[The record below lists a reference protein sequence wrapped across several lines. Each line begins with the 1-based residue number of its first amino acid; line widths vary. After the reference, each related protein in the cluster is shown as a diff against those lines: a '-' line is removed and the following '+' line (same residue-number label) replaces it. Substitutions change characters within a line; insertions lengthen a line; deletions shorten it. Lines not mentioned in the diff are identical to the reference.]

1 MALLAVGVSSRSL
14 SGSAQ
19 RDGRQAGPC
28 RSQQAHFG
36 EQFALL
42 CALLVLLLVMA
53 CGGRPPVPKRGVV
66 ESDVGDWKFRRFQPV
81 LDVEV
86 WVPENKAEAFTATYV
101 RDAAERRGRIEERDV
116 VSVFVTR
123 YQRAQGV
130 VREVARLARRLAQE
144 AGYSVEEGKVG
155 GVRSVSIQGHGE
167 SWVMWAAGNHVVKVG
182 GRGRDEVPS
191 AVVEHYGERY
201 PSAMPGSV
209 LEGPLPG
216 ASDSKE
222 VTPEPKKAPSKEPY
236 DPKNPRPDWDGYD
249 PKKPLPKGKDPK

>member
-1 MALLAVGVSSRSL
+1 MVLVALMLA
-14 SGSAQ
+14 
-19 RDGRQAGPC
+19 
-28 RSQQAHFG
+28 
-36 EQFALL
+36 
-42 CALLVLLLVMA
+42 A

-66 ESDVGDWKFRRFQPV
+66 ERDVGEWKFRRFQPV

-86 WVPENKAEAFTATYV
+86 WVAENQAEAFTATYV

-167 SWVMWAAGNHVVKVG
+167 TWVMWAAGNHVVKVG
-182 GRGRDEVPS
+182 GRGREEVPS
-191 AVVEHYGERY
+191 SVVEHYGERY

-216 ASDSKE
+216 SSDAKE
-222 VTPEPKKAPSKEPY
+222 VAPEPKKAPDKEPY

-249 PKKPLPKGKDPK
+249 AKKPLPKGSKDPK

>member
-1 MALLAVGVSSRSL
+1 MALLAVGVSTRSP

-19 RDGRQAGPC
+19 REGMQAGPSPC
-28 RSQQAHFG
+28 QLAQLG
-36 EQFALL
+36 EQIARA
-42 CALLVLLLVMA
+42 CALLVVLALVA

-66 ESDVGDWKFRRFQPV
+66 ESDVGEWKFRRFQPV

-86 WVPENKAEAFTATYV
+86 WVAENKAEAFTATYV
-101 RDAAERRGRIEERDV
+101 RDSAERRGRIEERDV

-123 YQRAQGV
+123 YQRSHGV
-130 VREVARLARRLAQE
+130 VREVARLARRLSQE
-144 AGYSVEEGKVG
+144 AGYSVEEGKVE
-155 GVRSVSIQGHGE
+155 GVRAVTIQGHGE
-167 SWVMWAAGNHVVKVG
+167 SWVMWASGNHVVKVG
-182 GRGRDEVPS
+182 GRGREEVPS

-216 ASDSKE
+216 AGQTPE
-222 VTPEPKKAPSKEPY
+222 VAPEPKKAPTKEPY

-249 PKKPLPKGKDPK
+249 PKKPLPKAKDPK

>member
-1 MALLAVGVSSRSL
+1 MAPLAVGVSARSL
-14 SGSAQ
+14 SNSAQ
-19 RDGRQAGPC
+19 HEGMQAAPCPPRQA
-28 RSQQAHFG
+28 QVG
-36 EQFALL
+36 EQFARACTLL
-42 CALLVLLLVMA
+42 MVLVLMA

-66 ESDVGDWKFRRFQPV
+66 ESDVGEWKFRRFQPV

-123 YQRAQGV
+123 YQRAHGV

-144 AGYSVEEGKVG
+144 AGYSVEEDKIG
-155 GVRSVSIQGHGE
+155 GVRSVTIHGHGE

-182 GRGRDEVPS
+182 GRGREEVPTS
-191 AVVEHYGERY
+191 MVEHYGERY

-216 ASDSKE
+216 TGQKQE
-222 VTPEPKKAPSKEPY
+222 VAPEPKKAPTKEPY

-249 PKKPLPKGKDPK
+249 PKKPLPKAKDPK